1 MATKTKEEQKPAPS
15 PLSRKQEWV
24 ERLVAGDNRGMRAE
38 AERALAD
45 PAAAE
50 DVKEAAR
57 EVLART
63 GIDLRTLAAG
73 LAIAAV
79 QLFALGLVMLR

>member
-1 MATKTKEEQKPAPS
+1 MATKHKEEQKAAPS
-15 PLSRKQEWV
+15 PLSRKPEWV

-38 AERALAD
+38 AQRTLAD
-45 PAAAE
+45 AAATE
-50 DVKEAAR
+50 ETKEAAR

-63 GIDLRTLAAG
+63 GIDLKTLAAG
-73 LAIAAV
+73 LAIATV